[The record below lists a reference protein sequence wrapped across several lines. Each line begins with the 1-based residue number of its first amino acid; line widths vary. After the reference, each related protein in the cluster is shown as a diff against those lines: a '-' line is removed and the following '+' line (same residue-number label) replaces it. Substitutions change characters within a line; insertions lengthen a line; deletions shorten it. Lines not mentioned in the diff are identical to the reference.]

1 MNRKGFNIFSY
12 IDSEKEYVKIL
23 RKIPMYNTLFLLI
36 LKVFNFI
43 FSLFCLSLECF
54 FFFHFSQN
62 NIYFIILLKKKKM
75 IYFQFTEKFFH
86 FFFFF

>member
-62 NIYFIILLKKKKM
+62 NLFYHTFKK
-75 IYFQFTEKFFH
+75 EKNDLFPIH
-86 FFFFF
+86 

>member
-12 IDSEKEYVKIL
+12 IDSEKEFVKIL
-23 RKIPMYNTLFLLI
+23 RKIPMYNTLFLFI

-43 FSLFCLSLECF
+43 FSLFFLTVECF

-62 NIYFIILLKKKKM
+62 NIYFIILIKKKK
-75 IYFQFTEKFFH
+75 
-86 FFFFF
+86 